1 MKAEKLAR
9 TEPKTSTNI
18 IREMK
23 VLNALKQDFI
33 IKVSTYTA
41 SIEYTNANN
50 IKLKFLSQ
58 QLNKR
63 AFIGSQIVKRD
74 LLKYTANEVP
84 QIDEKRLNYFS
95 QNLQE
100 SNFKKII
107 NIDLKN
113 AYATVLYNDG
123 FICEDSYNY
132 LLTLPKIDRLAAVG
146 MLAYKKDCFAYS
158 GGKLVNNYIEKG
170 EYSSVFFYAV
180 RKTHEVMNEISKI
193 LGKNFLF
200 SWVDGIYFTEVNE
213 NILSACQLLESL
225 KYPFKIEYLNNFIC
239 EEKKDFYFVTFE
251 KESEKKVFNIPKA
264 SKKWQNDLYEFIN
277 ENKNKYDTINKN

>member
-23 VLNALKQDFI
+23 VLNALKQDFV

-74 LLKYTANEVP
+74 LLKYTANEIP

-95 QNLQE
+95 HNLQE

-113 AYATVLYNDG
+113 AYATVLFNDG

-158 GGKLVNNYIEKG
+158 GGKLVDNYIEKG

-193 LGKNFLF
+193 LGSNFLF
-200 SWVDGIYFTEVNE
+200 SWVDGIYFTEINE
-213 NILSACQLLESL
+213 NILAACQLLESL
-225 KYPFKIEYLNNFIC
+225 NYPFKIEYLNNFIC

-251 KESEKKVFNIPKA
+251 KESEKKVFNIPKS

-277 ENKNKYDTINKN
+277 ENKNKYDTIKS